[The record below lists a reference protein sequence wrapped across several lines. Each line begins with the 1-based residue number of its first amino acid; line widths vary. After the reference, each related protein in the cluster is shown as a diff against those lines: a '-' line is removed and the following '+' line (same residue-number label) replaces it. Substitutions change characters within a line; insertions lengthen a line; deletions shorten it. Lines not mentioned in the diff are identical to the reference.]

1 VRPQLAVLERCIT
14 ASGSTAPGSSTNTP
28 SSTSIIRGKGV
39 AAAQL
44 PSPTAAPGAAQAP
57 ASASQDFA
65 DAEDTRVVYTAKVVC
80 AVQRLPGGVQS
91 EHVLGLAAF
100 APHSDKPR
108 FVSNYMYSH
117 AMITQGP

>member
-28 SSTSIIRGKGV
+28 SGTGIIRGKGV

-44 PSPTAAPGAAQAP
+44 PSPAAAPAAAQAP

-91 EHVLGLAAF
+91 EHVLGLAVF

-108 FVSNYMYSH
+108 FVSNYLYSH
-117 AMITQGP
+117 AMITQGL